1 MMTKAKFIL
10 FGRSLLVSN
19 SIRVD
24 EDENGENPTATFL
37 MNGDAKALTDA
48 VFNSPN
54 NEIGFSVYH
63 ENGDWCQGG
72 IELVKNV
79 EPNTGEPVIQIAN
92 YSKQMRHLIP
102 DNQEAEQSLANGG

>member
-10 FGRSLLVSN
+10 FASSLLATN

-54 NEIGFSVYH
+54 NEISFSVYH

-72 IELVKNV
+72 IELVKDL
-79 EPNTGEPVIQIAN
+79 EPNTGKPVIQIAN

-102 DNQEAEQSLANGG
+102 DNQESEQSLANGS

>member
-1 MMTKAKFIL
+1 MIRSKFIL